1 MSSPSPIDRLREIMA
16 ALRAPNGCPWDKE
29 QTHASIKPQLLE
41 ECYEVLEAI
50 DSGDAKHLQEEL
62 GDVLLHVVFHCQ
74 LAAEAGEFTFDDVA
88 TGISDKLV
96 RRHPHV
102 FGDVNAPDTKT
113 VLKNWEAIKKQEK
126 PERKGPF
133 DGIPKVLPAL
143 MRATEVSKKA
153 AKVGFDWQDA
163 AGAMA
168 KVHEEIEELKAD
180 AHDKERAADEL
191 GDLLFATVNLSRHL
205 KLDAE
210 QCLSDATKKF
220 QRRFERMAAHL
231 AAQGKNLEDCSL
243 AEMDVVWNEIKHQ
256 SA

>member
-1 MSSPSPIDRLREIMA
+1 MQVPIDRLREIMA
-16 ALRAPNGCPWDKE
+16 ALRAPNGCPWDRE

-50 DSGDAKHLQEEL
+50 DSGDAKHLKEEL

-74 LAAEAGEFTFDDVA
+74 LAVEAGKFTFDDVA

-113 VLKNWEAIKKQEK
+113 VLANWDAIKKEEK

-153 AKVGFDWQDA
+153 AKVGFDWPDA
-163 AGAMA
+163 SGAMA
-168 KVHEEIEELKAD
+168 KVLEEIEELKAD
-180 AHDKERAADEL
+180 AHNPERAADEL
-191 GDLLFATVNLSRHL
+191 GDLLFAAVNLSRHL

-210 QCLSDATKKF
+210 LCLANATKKF
-220 QRRFERMAAHL
+220 QRRYEKMAAHL
-231 AAQGKNLEDCSL
+231 AAQGKNLEDCTL
-243 AEMDVVWNEIKHQ
+243 EEMDAVWNQVKHLP
-256 SA
+256 A